1 MLKRALRLRLLGLGA
16 LCALFAACENAPSNL
31 KQPLV
36 AMSGFSFYDDPLS
49 YINNVRAKSGLNY
62 FAQNEI
68 LNTSALNHAKY
79 VVANEAMSHDE
90 TPGKPNFTGENPSK
104 RAFYAGYNAVVRE
117 NLSYNSSDLKSAIDG
132 LLSAI
137 YHRFAFLDF
146 ASDEIGIGYFEHG
159 KKKQLRF

>member
-1 MLKRALRLRLLGLGA
+1 
-16 LCALFAACENAPSNL
+16 
-31 KQPLV
+31 
-36 AMSGFSFYDDPLS
+36 MSGFSFYDDPLS
-49 YINNVRAKSGLNY
+49 YINNVRAKTGLNQLS
-62 FAQNEI
+62 QNEI

-90 TPGKPNFTGENPSK
+90 TAGRAGFTGENPSK

-117 NLSYNSSDLKSAIDG
+117 NLSYNSGDLKSAIDG

-146 ASDEIGIGYFEHG
+146 ASDEIGIGYFEHD
-159 KKKQLRF
+159 KKAVTFLRWGIRASTPFAREI